1 MPGRLFLGLM
11 SGTSVDGV
19 DAALV
24 RIGDG
29 IVNLE
34 ASAWTPMPPPLREA
48 VLALCSPGDDEIDR
62 LGELD
67 NALGELFADA
77 ALQLLKAAG
86 VTPRDITAIG
96 SHGQTLRHRPEARRP
111 FTLQAGNAHLIAE
124 RTGITTIADF
134 RRRDI
139 AAGGHGAPLVPA
151 FHAALFTHPERNTT
165 VLNIGGMAN
174 VTLLPAGQ
182 PGQARGFDTGPGNVL
197 LDAWYREHH
206 DDHLY
211 DRDGAW
217 ARSGTVHGGLLQQ
230 LLREPWLDSRPPRS
244 TGRELFSLPWLCA
257 QLQQHEAVEPADVQ
271 ATLSTFTARTV
282 ADALHRWGLPGTGR
296 LLVCGGGV
304 HNAHLLAVLRTLLPA
319 QEVLSTS
326 ALGVDPDQVEAM
338 AFAWLAARTLDGLAG
353 NLPAVT
359 GARRPVILGCVH
371 PGS

>member
-24 RIGDG
+24 RIADG
-29 IVNLE
+29 AVSLE
-34 ASAWTPMPPPLREA
+34 ASAWTPMPAEVREA

-77 ALQLLKAAG
+77 ALQLLKTAG
-86 VTPRDITAIG
+86 VAPGDVTAIG

-151 FHAALFTHPERNTT
+151 FHAALFTHSERNTT

-174 VTLLPAGQ
+174 VTLLPAGLAE
-182 PGQARGFDTGPGNVL
+182 QARGFDTGPGNVL
-197 LDAWYREHH
+197 LDAWYREHNSQ
-206 DDHLY
+206 HLF

-217 ARSGTVHGGLLQQ
+217 ARSGTVHEDLLHRLLQ
-230 LLREPWLDSRPPRS
+230 EPWLARTPPRS
-244 TGRELFSLPWLCA
+244 TGRELFSLPWLRA
-257 QLQQHEAVEPADVQ
+257 QLPQHAAIAPADVQ
-271 ATLSTFTARTV
+271 ATLAAYTARTV
-282 ADALHRWGLPGTGR
+282 ADALNRWGLPGTGR
-296 LLVCGGGV
+296 LLLCGGGV
-304 HNAHLLAVLRTLLPA
+304 HNAHLLAVLRTLLPN

-359 GARRPVILGCVH
+359 GARRPAVLGCIH
-371 PGS
+371 PPS